1 MAIWCVC
8 FDLLPEPMPDVA
20 PGIRGL
26 MRGAFP
32 DVPDALVALGP
43 TVRVSPSTCLLASD
57 LSADQIMEHLHP
69 HVLNP
74 NERIVVLPVASGV
87 PWRTHSGAAEDPVVG
102 WVAEHLGDSP
112 ADDAG
117 GTGAGVRS

>member
-20 PGIRGL
+20 QGIRGL

-32 DVPDALVALGP
+32 DIPDALAALGP
-43 TVRVSPSTCLLASD
+43 TVRVSPSSCLLASD
-57 LSADQIMEHLHP
+57 LSPDQIMDRLHP

-74 NERIVVLPVASGV
+74 SERIIVLPVAAGV
-87 PWRTHSGAAEDPVVG
+87 PWRTHSGAADDPVAG
-102 WVAEHLGDSP
+102 WVAEHLGDCP
-112 ADDAG
+112 AEP
-117 GTGAGVRS
+117 GAGAGERV